1 MNVDECDDRENE
13 EERKDLEEKI
23 TLSLSQYII
32 QYPKLWK
39 KNVNKKRKRNATRD
53 ILTIFLFAFFFFFGF
68 QWIRVQLM

>member
-39 KNVNKKRKRNATRD
+39 KKCE
-53 ILTIFLFAFFFFFGF
+53 
-68 QWIRVQLM
+68 